1 VNASQETVAYANR
14 GRGIP
19 VVINLV
25 LAAVYIAVNLYQ
37 FVFLPLLVLPNSS
50 VWGWTLLPLA
60 FLTNPFWSLIHESI
74 HDLFHPNRNVN
85 AFFGRLLSILF
96 GAPFRVLRL
105 SHLVHHKLNRM
116 PVEGTEYYDR
126 AASTK
131 ARAAPGY
138 YFQILLGLYL
148 VEIVSP
154 LYFVL
159 PRHLL
164 SWVSKRFI
172 RSDSVSGLLMK
183 NWLGADALREI
194 RFDGVLTISWLA
206 LGWVCYGEYWPLF
219 AAALLA
225 RGFLISFL
233 DNVYHYATPVGDI
246 FYARNLRLPGACAKP
261 LLNFNLHGI
270 HHVNPA
276 IPWIDLPRAFDA
288 QAGKYQGA
296 YFIAALHQLRGPIAL
311 QELPQASPAV
321 RLRPF

>member
-1 VNASQETVAYANR
+1 MSASQETVAYANR

-19 VVINLV
+19 VAINLA
-25 LAAVYIAVNLYQ
+25 LAIVYIAVNLYQ
-37 FVFLPLLVLPNSS
+37 FVFLPLLLLPSGS

-60 FLTNPFWSLIHESI
+60 FLANPFWSLIHESI

-96 GAPFRVLRL
+96 GSPFRVLRL

-126 AASTK
+126 TASTK

-148 VEIVSP
+148 VEVLSP
-154 LYFVL
+154 IYFLL
-159 PRHLL
+159 PRRLL
-164 SWVSKRFI
+164 VWVSSRFI
-172 RSDSVSGLLMK
+172 RTDSVSGVLMK

-194 RFDGVLTISWLA
+194 RFDGVLTLSWIA
-206 LGWVCYGEYWPLF
+206 LGWVCYGESWPLF
-219 AAALLA
+219 AAALAA

-270 HHVNPA
+270 HHLNPA

-288 QAGKYQGA
+288 QAGKYQGD
-296 YFIAALHQLRGPIAL
+296 YFTAAVRQLHGPIAL
-311 QELPQASPAV
+311 QELPQGSPAV